1 MQDQAGAPLIPATP
15 DQRGADGTPG
25 PPLNRPA
32 GIPATRRRALFLAL
46 ATIAVITY
54 GADQLSKAWAV
65 RTLTDEPPRS
75 LVGTFLQLDL
85 IRNPGAAFS
94 LGTGSTWVLTV
105 IAVVVLV
112 VIVRTSRRLGS
123 TGWAWAL
130 GLLLGGALG
139 NLTDRIVREPG
150 FGQGH
155 VVDFINYNG
164 YFIGNVADIAIVS
177 AAALIGILA
186 LTGRGVDGTRESRE
200 SRETREQHPKGEES
214 P

>member
-1 MQDQAGAPLIPATP
+1 M
-15 DQRGADGTPG
+15 
-25 PPLNRPA
+25 
-32 GIPATRRRALFLAL
+32 
-46 ATIAVITY
+46 
-54 GADQLSKAWAV
+54 

-75 LVGTFLQLDL
+75 LVGSFLQLEL

-94 LGTGSTWVLTV
+94 LGTGSTWVLTL

-150 FGQGH
+150 LGQGH

-164 YFIGNVADIAIVS
+164 
-177 AAALIGILA
+177 
-186 LTGRGVDGTRESRE
+186 
-200 SRETREQHPKGEES
+200 
-214 P
+214 